1 LFKTMRRRL
10 GLIFATTA
18 ALTGAGLM
26 VQSPASAVVAYG
38 AEVHRSTTI
47 ERAADWNSRNVQ
59 YSESTNPNDAVWDE
73 NHGRKYRPDCS
84 GFVAM
89 AWKLNGGDPLGSS
102 GIFTQNLDNY
112 AHNIDYND
120 MLPGDAL
127 LRLASTAAEP
137 AHVML
142 FQKWSSGF
150 DSMWIYEESG
160 TRTDMEHKVI
170 TASWFHSNGYKAIR
184 YDHIIRD

>member
-1 LFKTMRRRL
+1 LFKNMRRRL
-10 GLIFATTA
+10 GLLV
-18 ALTGAGLM
+18 ALAVAVTGAGLA

-38 AEVHRSTTI
+38 ADVYRSTTI

-59 YSESTNPNDAVWDE
+59 YSESLSASDAVWDV

-89 AWKLNGGDPLGSS
+89 AWKLNGGDPVGSS
-102 GIFTQNLDNY
+102 GINTQKLDNY
-112 AHNIDYND
+112 AHDIDYND

-127 LRLASTAAEP
+127 LRLSSNPDP

-142 FQKWSSGF
+142 FEKWSSGF
-150 DSMWIYEESG
+150 DSMWIYEESNS
-160 TRTDMEHKVI
+160 RTDMEHKVI
-170 TASWFHSNGYKAIR
+170 SASWFHGNGYKAIR
-184 YDHIIRD
+184 YDHIIKG